1 MKTFFQKYALMIA
14 WVQAVVAMGGSL
26 YFSEVLKYPPCVLCW
41 WQRIAIYPMV
51 LILAVG
57 IIRKYRNV
65 FDFAMPLLVV
75 GWFISLFH
83 NLLYY
88 KIIPDTLAP
97 CSLGVSCT
105 TRFIEWF
112 GFITIPFLAFTA
124 LTVMIVMLI
133 ADRKLNTLNPHTL

>member
-1 MKTFFQKYALMIA
+1 MKTFFQKYALIIA
-14 WVQAVVAMGGSL
+14 WVQALVAMLGSL

-51 LILAVG
+51 LLLAVG
-57 IIRKYRNV
+57 IIRKDRAV
-65 FDFAMPLLVV
+65 FFYTMPVLVV
-75 GWFISLFH
+75 GWFISLYH

-105 TRFIEWF
+105 TRFIQWF

-124 LTVMIVMLI
+124 LTVMIAMLTI
-133 ADRKLNTLNPHTL
+133 NHRLNNLNQHTI